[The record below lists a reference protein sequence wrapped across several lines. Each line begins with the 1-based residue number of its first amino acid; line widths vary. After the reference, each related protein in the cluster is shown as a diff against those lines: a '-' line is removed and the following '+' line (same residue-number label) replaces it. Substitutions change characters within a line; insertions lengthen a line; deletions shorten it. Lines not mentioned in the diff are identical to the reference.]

1 MTHRRPGL
9 HAATASAVAQGLARA
24 APLVDAHRDSSCA
37 PRGESSGAHARTQP
51 ELPMTRLSVAVSIV
65 LAASAG
71 ALAAPVHAA
80 VAAAEPVA
88 LQCGR
93 LFDARSGKI
102 LSARTVVVRE
112 GKIEKILD
120 GRSEAP
126 GARAIDLSQ
135 HTCTPGWTDLHVH
148 MSSQSSPQS
157 YSEGFRLDGTDFAF
171 RSVGYAKK
179 TLLAGFTSVR
189 DLGGEVAPHLRD
201 AINQGLV
208 DGPRIWAAG
217 KSIATTGGHADPTNG
232 YNDALSHLIGPP
244 GPTEGVINSIDDAR
258 QAVRQRYK
266 EGSDVIKITAT
277 GGVLSYARS
286 GDAPQFTV
294 EEVKAIVDT
303 AKDYGY
309 RVAAHAHG
317 TEGMKRAVLGGVTSI
332 EHGTY
337 MDAEVMSL
345 MKQKG
350 AWYVPTIYAGRFV
363 ADKAKLEGYFPE
375 VVRPKAARIGALI
388 QQTAANAYKNGV
400 KIAFG
405 TDMGVGPHGDNA
417 REFLYMVEAGIPAS
431 VALQAATI
439 RAAEVLG
446 VDDQGVIE
454 AGKRADIVAV
464 KGDPVED
471 INTVMNVDFVMKDGQ
486 VYKQAL

>member
-1 MTHRRPGL
+1 
-9 HAATASAVAQGLARA
+9 
-24 APLVDAHRDSSCA
+24 
-37 PRGESSGAHARTQP
+37 
-51 ELPMTRLSVAVSIV
+51 MTRLATAVSI
-65 LAASAG
+65 
-71 ALAAPVHAA
+71 ALAAAAGAFAAPALAAA
-80 VAAAEPVA
+80 VPAEPLA
-88 LQCGR
+88 LQCGK
-93 LFDARSGKI
+93 LFDARSGKV
-102 LSARTVVVRE
+102 LGARTVVVRD
-112 GKIEKILD
+112 GKIEQVLD
-120 GRSEAP
+120 GRAEAP

-148 MSSQSSPQS
+148 LGSQSSPQS
-157 YSEGFRLDGTDFAF
+157 YSEGFRLDEVDFAF
-171 RSVGYAKK
+171 RAVGYANK
-179 TLLAGFTSVR
+179 TLQAGFTSVR
-189 DLGGEVAPHLRD
+189 DLGGEVSPHLRD

-208 DGPRIWAAG
+208 EGPRIWAAG

-244 GPTEGVINSIDDAR
+244 GPTDGVINSIDDAR

-277 GGVLSYARS
+277 GGVLSYAKS

-303 AKDYGY
+303 ARDYGY

-337 MDAEVMSL
+337 MTDEVMSL

-350 AWYVPTIYAGRFV
+350 TWYIPTIYAGRFV
-363 ADKAKLEGYFPE
+363 ADKAKIDGYFPD

-388 QQTAANAYKNGV
+388 QDTAAKAYKNGV
-400 KIAFG
+400 KIGFG

-417 REFLYMVEAGIPAS
+417 REFLYMVEAGIPAA

-454 AGKRADIVAV
+454 TGKRADIVAV
-464 KGDPVED
+464 PGNPVED
-471 INTVMNVDFVMKDGQ
+471 INAVMKVEFVMKDGK
-486 VYKQAL
+486 VYKQTF